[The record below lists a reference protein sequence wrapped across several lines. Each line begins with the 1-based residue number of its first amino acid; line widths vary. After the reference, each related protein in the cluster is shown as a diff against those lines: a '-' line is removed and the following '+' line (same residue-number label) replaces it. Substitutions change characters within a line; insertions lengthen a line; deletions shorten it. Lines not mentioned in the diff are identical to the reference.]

1 LNLYHGKYILNM
13 DTNLVKFKKLE
24 SQPQWMFRNGRL
36 MTCKELTNT
45 CRTNNWKGYSKCKGK
60 KELVEFCYKQ
70 SVTVSSLKEAE
81 ESGNDNCAEE
91 VDSDNSI
98 ICDKCG
104 VRGHHSDKKKKE
116 KVDQHFQTYK
126 KFKDILNK
134 DIKYNIIYSNCEV
147 NSYHKKRYD
156 LFINEHSNPGKQIIL
171 YHGTDDK
178 NIKPIMDNGLSL
190 TTHKIHGSVHGEG
203 IYFSSDIDYAMLYP
217 RNGNHI
223 KSILVCQVYVNH
235 MILGKLSNTTF
246 PVQNVLAGKSI
257 YFDTGVDSLSNP
269 KIYVKKSVE
278 EINILGYIQIDNR
291 KINREPKN
299 VFPGQRVSSG
309 FRKKGRIKIE
319 NRTSNIIDVYWNP
332 IRGQSLINLDIRQ
345 WKKMINSRDAAGKLY
360 PISCWIGDSLIVG
373 YHDKGILRDR
383 GSKPLE
389 YPGWK
394 VAWSDKYVGWYWWSV
409 DTRATT
415 WKAPTSL
422 ARTKLV
428 AGSSLARVQVRYV
441 QSGLHSIPVT
451 HRSPGTY
458 FNIVKIITVSK
469 DIETFIID

>member
-1 LNLYHGKYILNM
+1 M

-98 ICDKCG
+98 ICGKCG
-104 VRGHHSDKKKKE
+104 VRGHHSDKKKE

-156 LFINEHSNPGKQIIL
+156 LFINENSNPGKQIIL

-235 MILGKLSNTTF
+235 MILGTLSKTTF
-246 PVQNVLAGKSI
+246 PVQNVLDGKSI

-291 KINREPKN
+291 KISREPKN
-299 VFPGQRVSSG
+299 VFPGQRAHTCPLSHPVG
-309 FRKKGRIKIE
+309 TKKGSIKIE
-319 NRTSNIIDVYWNP
+319 NRTSNIIDVYWGG
-332 IRGQSLINLDIRQ
+332 RGGRWCSPSLINLDIRKC
-345 WKKMINSRDAAGKLY
+345 KKMTNPWVVAGVETH
-360 PISCWIGDSLIVG
+360 PISSWEGDSFIVG
-373 YHDKGILRDR
+373 YHDKGP
-383 GSKPLE
+383 KQ
-389 YPGWK
+389 
-394 VAWSDKYVGWYWWSV
+394 A
-409 DTRATT
+409 
-415 WKAPTSL
+415 
-422 ARTKLV
+422 
-428 AGSSLARVQVRYV
+428 
-441 QSGLHSIPVT
+441 H
-451 HRSPGTY
+451 GTY